1 MCYVRGTLTMHATQR
16 WKIIANVSVNEQE
29 RSMNSRARR
38 RESFDDEYG
47 VRGEGRIRE
56 MIRGR

>member
-1 MCYVRGTLTMHATQR
+1 MCYVRGTLTMHAAQR
-16 WKIIANVSVNEQE
+16 WKIIANVSVDEQE

-38 RESFDDEYG
+38 RESFDDEDG
-47 VRGEGRIRE
+47 VRGEGEIRE